1 MSDDDRHGRP
11 DHEHDTVE
19 ERHGDADHT
28 HGPEPSHG
36 DADHEHGRP
45 GDERRYD
52 RQGVKAGTWVNRA
65 VLALVLIAL
74 AYIAYALSAAFF
86 PRWWAQR
93 VGDQVGG
100 QLSAGTLWGLFYGFT
115 FTLVPL
121 LLLAQMRRRF
131 FSWTWRFII
140 LAVAVVLAIPNWLT
154 LAVVL
159 GTSNAAHAGE
169 RIFDVEAPGFRAAT
183 AIGAAAGAVV
193 ALALVGAGMRL
204 ARRRREVRDLKG
216 QLSEREQA
224 ERDRERAEREA
235 EDRDGG

>member
-1 MSDDDRHGRP
+1 MSFDEGHGK
-11 DHEHDTVE
+11 
-19 ERHGDADHT
+19 ADHT
-28 HGPEPSHG
+28 HGPEESHG

-74 AYIAYALSAAFF
+74 AYIAFALSAAFF

-140 LAVAVVLAIPNWLT
+140 LAVAVVLATPNWLT

-159 GTSNAAHAGE
+159 GTSKAAHAGE

-183 AIGAAAGAVV
+183 AIGAVAGAVV
-193 ALALVGAGMRL
+193 ALILVGASMRL
-204 ARRRREVRDLKG
+204 AGRRREVKELKG
-216 QLSEREQA
+216 RLSEREQD
-224 ERDRERAEREA
+224 ERDRDQAERED
-235 EDRDGG
+235 ERSDGG

>member
-1 MSDDDRHGRP
+1 MSFDEGHGKP
-11 DHEHDTVE
+11 
-19 ERHGDADHT
+19 DHT

-52 RQGVKAGTWVNRA
+52 RQSVKAGTWVNRA

-74 AYIAYALSAAFF
+74 AYVAYALSAAFF

-93 VGDQVGG
+93 VGDQAGG
-100 QLSAGTLWGLFYGFT
+100 QLSAGTLWGLFYGFV

-183 AIGAAAGAVV
+183 AIGAVAGAVV
-193 ALALVGAGMRL
+193 ALVIVGAGMRL
-204 ARRRREVRDLKG
+204 AGRRREVRELKG
-216 QLSEREQA
+216 RLSEREQE

-235 EDRDGG
+235 EEHDDR